1 MKNRLTDIRKVVERE
16 LGLKINT
23 PSRKRRCAYGRAVFC
38 KVARE
43 LNGDKGKPTFM
54 DIGNAINRDHA
65 SIMYNISTTF
75 RYAMEDKEFRDLYD
89 LLKKMFVEE
98 LEPEVVEQA
107 LDLQREND
115 MLKHKLAY
123 LARNQSRF
131 EKVVDGLY
139 QSEIEQIFEKLEIM
153 AKMMKKQTY
162 A

>member
-16 LGLKINT
+16 LGLRIDT

-38 KVARE
+38 KIARE
-43 LNGDKGKPTFM
+43 LNGEGGKPTFM
-54 DIGNAINRDHA
+54 EIGNIIKRDHA
-65 SIMYNISTTF
+65 SIMYNVNNTF
-75 RYAMEDKEFRDLYD
+75 RYAMTDKEFRDLYD
-89 LLKKMFVEE
+89 LLKSMFIDEV
-98 LEPEVVEQA
+98 EPEVIQQA

-131 EKVVDGLY
+131 DRIVDGLY
-139 QSEIEQIFEKLEIM
+139 EGEIEQIFEKLEIM
-153 AKMMKKQTY
+153 SKMMKRQTY

>member
-16 LGLKINT
+16 LGVKINT

-43 LNGDKGKPTFM
+43 LSTKPTLEE
-54 DIGNAINRDHA
+54 IGRVIGRDH
-65 SIMYNISTTF
+65 SSTIHNMKTTF
-75 RYAMEDKEFRDLYD
+75 QYAMMDKEFQDLYD

-131 EKVVDGLY
+131 DKVVDGLY